1 MFSNSPG
8 IKVSLDLVVEVRI
21 DYENKLNRELL
32 P

>member
-8 IKVSLDLVVEVRI
+8 IKVSLDLAVEVRT
-21 DYENKLNRELL
+21 DYESKLNRELL